1 MISRPQPRRTKQ
13 PHGYRAG
20 PPGGIGLGWWLRV
33 VAFALVL
40 AANANAEITVT
51 DDLGDVIR
59 LVQPARRIVSLA
71 PHVTELLFAAGA
83 GEHVIAVVDHSDFP
97 PAARDLTRLGSSK
110 TVSHESLVAMR
121 PDLIVA
127 WHSGNGPDIINRV
140 RELGLVVYVNEPRT
154 LPDVA
159 SALRDLG
166 RLSGHETTSTAAA
179 DAFMFRYRQLYERY
193 QARPPVT
200 VFYQVWDQP
209 LTTLNG
215 RHLIS
220 DVIRLCGGRN
230 VFADAIP
237 IAPKVSIEAVIRA
250 NPHVIVAS
258 GMAESRPDWLDMWQ
272 AWPSIAAVAA
282 GQLYFVPPDLL
293 QRHTPR
299 VLDGAQMLCEQ
310 LDRTRAL
317 RPHQ

>member
-1 MISRPQPRRTKQ
+1 MTRRPQPGHTNR
-13 PHGYRAG
+13 PHGYKAG
-20 PPGGIGLGWWLRV
+20 PPGVCGLGSLLLV
-33 VAFALVL
+33 VASALGL

-59 LVQPARRIVSLA
+59 LAHPATRIVSLA

-97 PAARDLTRLGSSK
+97 PAARDITRLGSSK
-110 TVSHESLVAMR
+110 TVSHEALVALR

-127 WHSGNGPDIINRV
+127 WHSGNGPDIIKRV
-140 RELGLVVYVNEPRT
+140 RELGLTVYVNEPRT

-159 SALRDLG
+159 RALLDLG
-166 RLSGHETTSTAAA
+166 RLSGHETASTAAA
-179 DAFMFRYRQLYERY
+179 AAFMLRYRQLYERY
-193 QARPPVT
+193 QARAPVT

-237 IAPKVSIEAVIRA
+237 IAPNVSIEAVIRA
-250 NPHVIVAS
+250 SPHVIVAS
-258 GMAESRPDWLDMWQ
+258 GMAESRPDWLDMWK
-272 AWPSIAAVAA
+272 AWPSIAAVKNR
-282 GQLYFVPPDLL
+282 QLYFVPPDLL

-299 VLDGAQMLCEQ
+299 VLDGAEMLCGQ

-317 RPHQ
+317 RTNE